1 MPTRGNPKATTKQ
14 EMFVRMDAQGEGRQE
29 ILRKVFGLDP
39 ETASEKELHAADSTM
54 YRWRRK
60 PWYDDIWKDE
70 VRKISIAMSSEA
82 LKKIKAQIR
91 DDNGW
96 LANKAANDS
105 LTFAKP
111 LIWGEDEKA
120 VNIRI
125 EGMPEIG
132 SPDDENG

>member
-1 MPTRGNPKATTKQ
+1 MAPKAPRATTKQ
-14 EMFVRMDAQGEGRQE
+14 DTFVRMEARGESRADIFRE
-29 ILRKVFGLDP
+29 VFGVDVA
-39 ETASEKELHAADSTM
+39 TADARTINNCDVTI

-70 VRKISIAMSSEA
+70 IRRISIAMSSEA
-82 LKKIKAQIR
+82 LKKIKSQIR

-132 SPDDENG
+132 SPEDG